1 MLRFA
6 HPTALPLIS
15 DSSNPPAAP
24 RARGFASSC
33 AAKIQKVQGK
43 PGALSTRGRPSA
55 RGERRQSRRVV
66 ATSHA
71 IGGSPPRN
79 CGRLTIKRRRR
90 THPSVPTGLLHS
102 RAGLR
107 QFFEPALDLG
117 AGYREI
123 VELAVVEP
131 VQGDARG
138 VTLVARD
145 HRREE
150 AVDET
155 APARQPDCGSPG
167 KWSGGGGRNGGQYR
181 HGYFL
186 SRRSRKPVSLPEPFL
201 SNACCQHCV
210 SRLRYV
216 RLKAANTG
224 HGCVNDQNKEAMRS
238 NTGRTSPRAMPRAAR
253 QATLRPDASSLTASV
268 VSD

>member
-1 MLRFA
+1 M
-6 HPTALPLIS
+6 
-15 DSSNPPAAP
+15 
-24 RARGFASSC
+24 
-33 AAKIQKVQGK
+33 
-43 PGALSTRGRPSA
+43 
-55 RGERRQSRRVV
+55 
-66 ATSHA
+66 
-71 IGGSPPRN
+71 PPR
-79 CGRLTIKRRRR
+79 
-90 THPSVPTGLLHS
+90 LLHS

-155 APARQPDCGSPG
+155 AQPRQQNCGAPDQ
-167 KWSGGGGRNGGQYR
+167 WSGGGGRNGGQYR

-186 SRRSRKPVSLPEPFL
+186 SKRSRKPVGLLGTFSIEGLLP
-201 SNACCQHCV
+201 AWCQQRSARVPKGCEHRT
-210 SRLRYV
+210 RLR
-216 RLKAANTG
+216 
-224 HGCVNDQNKEAMRS
+224 ERS
-238 NTGRTSPRAMPRAAR
+238 K
-253 QATLRPDASSLTASV
+253 
-268 VSD
+268 

>member
-1 MLRFA
+1 MWSMPRRRDGRRCSSQPCRVGKAKRAHHAASRPGEMVGTLRFA
-6 HPTALPLIS
+6 HPTALSLIS
-15 DSSNPPAAP
+15 NSGNPPAAP

-33 AAKIQKVQGK
+33 AAKIQRAQGK

-55 RGERRQSRRVV
+55 CGERRQSRRAV

-79 CGRLTIKRRRR
+79 CGRLTRKRRRR
-90 THPSVPTGLLHS
+90 TPPSVPAGLLHS

-131 VQGDARG
+131 VQGDAGG

-155 APARQPDCGSPG
+155 AQARQQNCGSPDE
-167 KWSGGGGRNGGQYR
+167 WSGGGGWNGG
-181 HGYFL
+181 
-186 SRRSRKPVSLPEPFL
+186 
-201 SNACCQHCV
+201 
-210 SRLRYV
+210 
-216 RLKAANTG
+216 
-224 HGCVNDQNKEAMRS
+224 
-238 NTGRTSPRAMPRAAR
+238 
-253 QATLRPDASSLTASV
+253 
-268 VSD
+268 

>member
-1 MLRFA
+1 MSSMRRRRGGRRCSSRPCRVGKAKRGHHAASRSGEMVGTLRFA
-6 HPTALPLIS
+6 HPTALLLIS
-15 DSSNPPAAP
+15 NSSNPSAAP

-33 AAKIQKVQGK
+33 AAKIQRAQGK

-55 RGERRQSRRVV
+55 CGERRQSRRAV
-66 ATSHA
+66 ATPHA
-71 IGGSPPRN
+71 IGGSPSRN
-79 CGRLTIKRRRR
+79 SGRLAISGDAPPA
-90 THPSVPTGLLHS
+90 PSVPAGLLHS

-155 APARQPDCGSPG
+155 AQARQQNCGSPDQ
-167 KWSGGGGRNGGQYR
+167 WSGGGGRNGGQHR
-181 HGYFL
+181 HGNF
-186 SRRSRKPVSLPEPFL
+186 SFK
-201 SNACCQHCV
+201 Q
-210 SRLRYV
+210 
-216 RLKAANTG
+216 
-224 HGCVNDQNKEAMRS
+224 
-238 NTGRTSPRAMPRAAR
+238 
-253 QATLRPDASSLTASV
+253 
-268 VSD
+268 